1 MTEHHRDQTGQPGAA
16 PSGAVTKKTASD
28 WLRFIP
34 PAAALGSAFIL
45 QIVAVTDLVG
55 GVLADRFGSWAYL
68 PAALFGLAV
77 AASIEGGAAYLMDL
91 YDKHLL
97 ARDGTLW
104 LRILMVAYVA
114 GSAAA
119 IHWWAD
125 FRGLPTIM
133 SWLLAAM
140 SASALFLWS
149 RGSRWK
155 NREAMRASGQIDPAL
170 PRLPM
175 AAKIMHPWRSLV
187 TMWLIAWE
195 PAPTTTAARAR
206 YQAWKAR
213 RDGRTDVVDLEVQQA
228 VFLAEGRSAVRRIEV
243 ERELSAVREQ
253 VYAELD
259 QARAELSAELSAE
272 RAKFDTSLSA
282 EQSSALSG
290 ADEIRTGAD
299 LYATDIRTDAEVYA
313 KRVRAEADE
322 QAAAVRAE
330 ADRLHAKAVR
340 VQEEADSLLA
350 DARTKA
356 GRLTARAADSQ
367 AYTARPARTTSS
379 NGVRRTAIPAKP
391 TAKTE
396 VSVEQLADSLDARFP
411 DSVPGRPTAIE
422 HLKKVYGSCSNE
434 RAREA
439 VRVLSARRESAVR
452 PDSPQGSDDDQERH
466 PERTNGAVRD
476 ELYAG
481 VS

>member
-1 MTEHHRDQTGQPGAA
+1 MTDHHRSSAGQPDAA
-16 PSGAVTKKTASD
+16 PSGNVPTVTTPARTASD
-28 WLRFIP
+28 LLRFIP

-55 GVLADRFGSWAYL
+55 GVLAGRFGSGWAYL

-175 AAKIMHPWRSLV
+175 AAKIMHPVRSLV

-206 YQAWKAR
+206 YAAWKAR

-243 ERELSAVREQ
+243 ERELAAVRDQ

-259 QARAELSAELSAE
+259 QARAAAVADLSAVQAE
-272 RAKFDTSLSA
+272 AEKIRAEATMYA
-282 EQSSALSG
+282 EQIQSQ
-290 ADEIRTGAD
+290 
-299 LYATDIRTDAEVYA
+299 AEVYA
-313 KRVRAEADE
+313 DSTRAEADG
-322 QAAAVRAE
+322 QAAAVRAD
-330 ADRLHAKAVR
+330 ADRTAAEAVR
-340 VQEEADSLLA
+340 RRDEAYSEADSVLA
-350 DARTKA
+350 AARVKA
-356 GRLTARAADSQ
+356 GRLTARTADSE
-367 AYTARPARTTSS
+367 AYSPRPARTAGS
-379 NGVRRTAIPAKP
+379 NGVRRTAATAKP
-391 TAKTE
+391 AAKNE
-396 VSVEQLADSLDARFP
+396 VSVEQLADSLNARFP
-411 DSVPGRPTAIE
+411 DSIPGRPTALE
-422 HLKKVYGSCSNE
+422 HLRKVYGSCSND
-434 RAREA
+434 RARDA
-439 VRVLSARRESAVR
+439 VRLLSARRESAVR
-452 PDSPQGSDDDQERH
+452 PDSPSDESDDKEH
-466 PERTNGAVRD
+466 SPERANGAVRED
-476 ELYAG
+476 LYAG
-481 VS
+481 ATR

>member
-1 MTEHHRDQTGQPGAA
+1 MTDHRRNETGQPDAA
-16 PSGAVTKKTASD
+16 PSGNVPQMTKPARTASD

-34 PAAALGSAFIL
+34 PVAALGSAFIL
-45 QIVAVTDLVG
+45 QIVAVADLLG
-55 GVLADRFGSWAYL
+55 GVLADRFNNNWAYL
-68 PAALFGLAV
+68 PAVLFGLAV

-104 LRILMVAYVA
+104 LRVLMVAYVA

-155 NREAMRASGQIDPAL
+155 NREVMRASGQIDPAL

-206 YQAWKAR
+206 YEAWKAR
-213 RDGRTDVVDLEVQQA
+213 RDGRTDIVDLEVQQA

-243 ERELSAVREQ
+243 ERELSAVRDR
-253 VYAELD
+253 VYAELE
-259 QARAELSAELSAE
+259 QVRAEVSGALSAE
-272 RAKFDTSLSA
+272 RAAAAAELSA
-282 EQSSALSG
+282 VQAEA
-290 ADEIRTGAD
+290 EKIRAAAA
-299 LYATDIRTDAEVYA
+299 LYADST
-313 KRVRAEADE
+313 RAEADG
-322 QAAAVRAE
+322 QAAAVRAD
-330 ADRLHAKAVR
+330 ADRTAAESVR
-340 VQEEADSLLA
+340 RRDEAYSEADSVLA
-350 DARTKA
+350 AARVKA
-356 GRLTARAADSQ
+356 GRLTARSADSE
-367 AYTARPARTTSS
+367 AYSPRPARTAPS
-379 NGVRRTAIPAKP
+379 NGVRRTAAAAKP
-391 TAKTE
+391 APKTE

-411 DSVPGRPTAIE
+411 DTVPGRPTAIE
-422 HLKKVYGSCSNE
+422 HLKKVYGSCSND
-434 RAREA
+434 RARDA
-439 VRVLSARRESAVR
+439 VRLLSARRESAVH
-452 PDSPQGSDDDQERH
+452 PDSSGDGSDDKEHSPGRA
-466 PERTNGAVRD
+466 NGAVRD